1 MELLDLNEKI
11 KNVIQDAKL
20 RLSDANTT
28 KIKFEPTELDIPI
41 YGDKVRRFQ
50 VVSNL
55 DQCLKVYKEW
65 GYFYSSR
72 AEGGPCN
79 SDYEGQWTGIDPEKM
94 PRLFTKFASKSQ
106 TGTGLGL
113 FISKSFIEAH
123 GGKIW
128 AENNNNGKDATFGF
142 TLPLAKYKE

>member
-1 MELLDLNEKI
+1 LLSEANEQLKVHTKMQKEFINIAGHEFRTPTQAIIGYSELMQEANPQEVKVAAAAILGNADRLERSTDDILDITRIESRSLKLKMELLDLNEKI

-28 KIKFEPTELDIPI
+28 KINFEPTELDNPI

-65 GYFYSSR
+65 
-72 AEGGPCN
+72 
-79 SDYEGQWTGIDPEKM
+79 
-94 PRLFTKFASKSQ
+94 
-106 TGTGLGL
+106 
-113 FISKSFIEAH
+113 
-123 GGKIW
+123 
-128 AENNNNGKDATFGF
+128 
-142 TLPLAKYKE
+142 

>member
-11 KNVIQDAKL
+11 KNVTQDAKL

-65 GYFYSSR
+65 
-72 AEGGPCN
+72 
-79 SDYEGQWTGIDPEKM
+79 
-94 PRLFTKFASKSQ
+94 
-106 TGTGLGL
+106 
-113 FISKSFIEAH
+113 
-123 GGKIW
+123 
-128 AENNNNGKDATFGF
+128 
-142 TLPLAKYKE
+142 